1 MTVNPLIF
9 SNNPRYRITRHSLF
23 WLLWI
28 LYYTLFSS
36 LYWQNK
42 YGFSKR
48 FLSSLVEV
56 SLSTP
61 LDMIFCYSIIYF
73 LLPKFLFRGRYLQMI
88 LLWLVFSVLFIFAFQ
103 TYNHHVVPLIRR
115 AFGMPT
121 PVFSSNLYWV
131 FLDQFYQIN
140 MEGCLAAAIK
150 LGKMS
155 FIKQQELDLIKM
167 EKQKIE
173 PSLEEGKM
181 LPVFLINALDRVEQ
195 LSVKRPTLIPGMVK
209 KIKNLLLYV
218 IYDNNQSSVSLEKE
232 LKLLEEYVELEKT
245 GIAENLRI
253 VIKITGNSGGE
264 RIAPFIILPLVEN
277 GFRQLSQLD
286 MQHKFIDLDIKVLEG
301 SFYMRLGWSKPV
313 DTSTLTNGVSA
324 SLQHIDKR
332 LDLLYP
338 QSHEMKVV
346 ITADQFMVDLR
357 IDLHR
362 AIN

>member
-9 SNNPRYRITRHSLF
+9 SNNPRYRIARHSLF

-28 LYYTLFSS
+28 LYYTIFSA
-36 LYWQNK
+36 LYWKDQFPFN
-42 YGFSKR
+42 KR
-48 FLSSLVEV
+48 FFSSLVEV

-61 LDMIFCYSIIYF
+61 LDMLFCYSIIYF

-88 LLWLVFSVLFIFAFQ
+88 LVWLLFSVLFIFTFQ
-103 TYNHHVVPLIRR
+103 GFNHQVVPYIRR
-115 AFGMPT
+115 AFGMPA
-121 PVFSSNLYWV
+121 PLFSTNHYWV

-150 LGKMS
+150 LGKMT
-155 FIKQQELDLIKM
+155 FIKQQELDLIKI

-195 LSVKRPTLIPGMVK
+195 LSTRKPSLIPGMVK

-218 IYDNNQSSVSLEKE
+218 IYDSNQSSVSLERE
-232 LKLLEEYVELEKT
+232 LKSLEEYVELEKT
-245 GIAENLRI
+245 GMAENLRI
-253 VIKITGNSGGE
+253 LIKISGNAGAE
-264 RIAPFIILPLVEN
+264 KIAPFIILPLMEN
-277 GFRQLSQLD
+277 GFRQLSQVNLRN
-286 MQHKFIDLDIKVLEG
+286 KFIDLDIRIAEG
-301 SFYMRLGWSKPV
+301 GFHMKIGWSKPV
-313 DTSTLTNGVSA
+313 DSSTLVNGGSA
-324 SLQHIDKR
+324 VLQHINKR

-338 QSHEMKVV
+338 QSHELKVV
-346 ITADQFMVDLR
+346 ITDDQFIVILW